1 MKSWKVEAAIIAVGL
16 LLLGIMVKGGI
27 NNFVNK
33 DRVVS
38 VKGLAEMEVPAD
50 KVVWPLV
57 YKDIG
62 NDPALLYAN
71 MEKKNAAVVSFLENN
86 GIEKEEISIAP
97 PEVIDMQAERYV
109 DRNVAYRYNATSVIT
124 VTSKNVDRVR
134 KLMSGQAE
142 LLKQG
147 IAITGGDYKYN
158 VSYEFTG
165 LNEVK
170 PRMIEEATKN
180 ARAAAEKFAKDS
192 DSELGKIRNASQGQ
206 FSISDRDAYTPLYK
220 KRTCSDY
227 CELLFEEITNSSAS
241 FQAGNFSLNSC
252 REERL
257 REAVAI
263 ASSLSGTV
271 ASTSPFGE

>member
-1 MKSWKVEAAIIAVGL
+1 
-16 LLLGIMVKGGI
+16 
-27 NNFVNK
+27 
-33 DRVVS
+33 
-38 VKGLAEMEVPAD
+38 MEVPAD

-71 MEKKNAAVVSFLENN
+71 MEKKNAAIVGFLENN

-97 PEVIDMQAERYV
+97 PEVIDACNERYV
-109 DRNVAYRYNATSVIT
+109 DLRNVAYRYNATSVIT
-124 VTSKNVDRVR
+124 ISQEWIEVR
-134 KLMSGQAE
+134 KLMSDRAE

-165 LNEVK
+165 LNEGNQK
-170 PRMIEEATKN
+170 MIEAYQN

-206 FSISDRDAYTPLYK
+206 FSISDRDAYTPYIKSVRVVTTVNYYLK
-220 KRTCSDY
+220 K
-227 CELLFEEITNSSAS
+227 
-241 FQAGNFSLNSC
+241 
-252 REERL
+252 
-257 REAVAI
+257 
-263 ASSLSGTV
+263 
-271 ASTSPFGE
+271 

>member
-1 MKSWKVEAAIIAVGL
+1 M

-50 KVVWPLV
+50 KVIWPLV

-71 MEKKNAAVVSFLENN
+71 MEKKNAAIVGFLENN

-170 PRMIEEATKN
+170 PKMIEEATKN

-206 FSISDRDAYTPLYK
+206 FSISRPRCLYSLYK

-241 FQAGNFSLNSC
+241 FQAGNFNLNSC

-257 REAVAI
+257 REAVVVV
-263 ASSLSGTV
+263 SSLSGTV

>member
-71 MEKKNAAVVSFLENN
+71 MEKKNTAVVSFLENN

-158 VSYEFTG
+158 VSYE
-165 LNEVK
+165 
-170 PRMIEEATKN
+170 ATKN

-206 FSISDRDAYTPLYK
+206 FSISDRDAYTPYIKSVRVVTTVNYYLK
-220 KRTCSDY
+220 K
-227 CELLFEEITNSSAS
+227 
-241 FQAGNFSLNSC
+241 
-252 REERL
+252 
-257 REAVAI
+257 
-263 ASSLSGTV
+263 
-271 ASTSPFGE
+271 

>member
-206 FSISDRDAYTPLYK
+206 FSISDRDAYTPYIK

>member
-1 MKSWKVEAAIIAVGL
+1 
-16 LLLGIMVKGGI
+16 
-27 NNFVNK
+27 
-33 DRVVS
+33 
-38 VKGLAEMEVPAD
+38 
-50 KVVWPLV
+50 
-57 YKDIG
+57 
-62 NDPALLYAN
+62 

-192 DSELGKIRNASQGQ
+192 DSELGKSAMPRKG
-206 FSISDRDAYTPLYK
+206 
-220 KRTCSDY
+220 
-227 CELLFEEITNSSAS
+227 SS
-241 FQAGNFSLNSC
+241 
-252 REERL
+252 
-257 REAVAI
+257 
-263 ASSLSGTV
+263 
-271 ASTSPFGE
+271 P